1 MWLSLGWK
9 LKKNKERIAIMAY
22 FKTRNIVLSKNT
34 FKDFAKTEDLERSM
48 TLQGVVNK
56 TFLLLFFVVASAS
69 VSWQYL
75 LTMTDFDNLG
85 KTLIFCSL
93 LSFSV
98 GFVMVI
104 NNKSSRYLAPVYS
117 VIEGF
122 LLGIVSAIAEIA
134 FPGIVMQAIVITVGI
149 FLSLLII
156 YKLRIIRPTENFKL
170 IVSSITSG
178 IAFFYLIVSFCRK
191 MGVVI
196 PYIHE
201 NSIGGIIFSIFV
213 IIMASLNLVM
223 DFDFIEQGESKKIPK
238 YMEWYCAFGLMVTI
252 IWLYLEVLNLLMKSK
267 SRK

>member
-1 MWLSLGWK
+1 
-9 LKKNKERIAIMAY
+9 MAY

-134 FPGIVMQAIVITVGI
+134 FPGIVIQAIVITVGI